1 MCRPFRRKNY
11 WPLCSDGMFLRSIIV
26 VVGVASSVAQAAEPP
41 TIRVPG
47 QAQTS
52 RVPQPPPMPPSPV
65 QFFRQLLPMTLEQ
78 RQIALEKYTLKT
90 REFVTAKLKEYEALA
105 PDERENRLRTLEM
118 RWHLLPLM
126 SMAPSNR
133 VLRIQALPERDRPLI
148 EERLRLWDKLSPQ
161 QQRDVLECEPAIA
174 AFANPGRPTSSMGSP
189 LSTNMQERI
198 NRSTAYL
205 MSLDP
210 EKRAELY
217 QNFHE
222 FFELSENERAKAL
235 DSIHALS
242 DAERERME
250 ATLRTFDGLPRAQRE
265 QCIRGFQRFTAMS
278 RAEQDQFLRSV
289 ERWQAMTPRDREI
302 WRSLVARKA
311 VPQPP
316 LPPGFHTGGFGVPG
330 DVLVSTNR

>member
-1 MCRPFRRKNY
+1 MI
-11 WPLCSDGMFLRSIIV
+11 LRSIIV
-26 VVGVASSVAQAAEPP
+26 VVGVASCVAQAAEVPA
-41 TIRVPG
+41 IRVPG

-52 RVPQPPPMPPSPV
+52 RVPQPPPMPPAPV
-65 QFFRQLLPMTLEQ
+65 EFFRQLLPMTLEQ
-78 RQIALEKYTLKT
+78 RQTALEKYTPKT
-90 REFVTAKLKEYEALA
+90 REFVAAKLKEYEALA

-118 RWHLLPLM
+118 RWHLLPMM

-148 EERLRLWDKLSPQ
+148 EERLRLWDRLSPE
-161 QQRDVLECEPAIA
+161 QQRDVLECEPAIGA
-174 AFANPGRPTSSMGSP
+174 YTSPGRPTSSMGSP
-189 LSTNMQERI
+189 LSTNMQEQI

-205 MSLDP
+205 VSLDA

-217 QNFHE
+217 QNFQE
-222 FFELSENERAKAL
+222 FFELSEREKAKAL
-235 DSIHALS
+235 DTIHTLN
-242 DAERERME
+242 DAERQQMD
-250 ATLRTFDGLPRAQRE
+250 ATLRTFDRLPRAERE
-265 QCIRGFQRFTAMS
+265 QCVRGYQRFTAMS

-316 LPPGFHTGGFGVPG
+316 LPPGLHSGAFGGPMNT
-330 DVLVSTNR
+330 LASTNR